1 MGKKREDEM
10 NSILTKLLILAAIGL
25 PVSIWLVYDHWNPQ
39 EQYVTS
45 MQVEIV
51 ELTPASVRCASS
63 APSYRAV

>member
-39 EQYVTS
+39 EQYVTPGS
-45 MQVEIV
+45 SEIV
-51 ELTPASVRCASS
+51 ALM
-63 APSYRAV
+63 